1 MENWKNIIM
10 WDLRE
15 VYPTKGEH
23 FETLI
28 FFFIAFH
35 DTQLISTR
43 YCGKKNQ
50 KICPMFYAQ

>member
-1 MENWKNIIM
+1 M